1 MKKSDFNENKESEY
15 LDFYQSLRRKIREQ
29 VSSRSKQK
37 GGKQKNAYEILVDYL
52 ILLPDLF
59 HLAVKLIF
67 DRRVPPE
74 NKGAL
79 VAAVIYVVSPLDL
92 IPDTIPVAGWV
103 DDLIILIIG
112 LNKFLETENENVA
125 AAVKRH
131 WAGDEDVFY
140 LVRHILSIANAAI
153 EFLPKNI
160 IRLIKDLFK

>member
-1 MKKSDFNENKESEY
+1 M
-15 LDFYQSLRRKIREQ
+15 
-29 VSSRSKQK
+29 
-37 GGKQKNAYEILVDYL
+37 

-112 LNKFLETENENVA
+112 LNKFLETENEIVA

-131 WAGDEDVFY
+131 WAGDEDVFH